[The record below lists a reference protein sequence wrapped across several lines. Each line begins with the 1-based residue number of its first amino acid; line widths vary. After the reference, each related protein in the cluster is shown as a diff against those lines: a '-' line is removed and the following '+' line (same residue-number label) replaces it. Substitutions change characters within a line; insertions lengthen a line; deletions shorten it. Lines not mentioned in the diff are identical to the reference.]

1 MKVEYRYS
9 ERERKYINNMKN
21 GYSFSQF
28 CAVIQK
34 IWLKIHACHRE
45 LIDLYC
51 KQAKL
56 NKKEDSNWGICIND
70 MSYLPEKLFDCSVGM
85 VRKMRNGVKDPD
97 GTCKTCPYFI
107 QEEEIKNLY
116 RKGE

>member
-1 MKVEYRYS
+1 MEIEY
-9 ERERKYINNMKN
+9 KYKEEDQNFYKLKN
-21 GYSFSQF
+21 GNIYERVCYNIQ
-28 CAVIQK
+28 VI
-34 IWLKIHACHRE
+34 WSKIHACHKE
-45 LIDLYC
+45 LITLYC
-51 KQAKL
+51 AQAKL

-85 VRKMRNGVKDPD
+85 VRKMRNSVKDPD

-107 QEEEIKNLY
+107 QEEKIKNLY